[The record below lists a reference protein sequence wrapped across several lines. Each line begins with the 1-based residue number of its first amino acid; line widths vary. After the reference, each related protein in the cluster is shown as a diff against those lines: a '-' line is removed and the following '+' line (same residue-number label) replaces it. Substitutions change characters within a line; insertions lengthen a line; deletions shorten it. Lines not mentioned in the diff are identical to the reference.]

1 MLSSRFPLINPLVVL
16 SILLSTGACSTLKP
30 GTTRAGTAP
39 GRVITAE
46 QIARSGATNA
56 WEALRRSS
64 THLLVRENSRGEQAR
79 ISHRGAN
86 SLLLS
91 NEVLV
96 VVDGI
101 HLTDWTYLREIP
113 AASIAY
119 IRIMSGPQGTVQYG
133 TPAGNGVIV
142 VSTAVPN
149 LRGI

>member
-1 MLSSRFPLINPLVVL
+1 MLSSRVSLINPLVVL
-16 SILLSTGACSTLKP
+16 SMLLSTGACGTLRP
-30 GTTRAGTAP
+30 GITREGHAS
-39 GRVITAE
+39 GRTITAE

-56 WEALRRSS
+56 WEALRRSG
-64 THLLVRENSRGEQAR
+64 THLLVRENTRSEQAR

>member
-1 MLSSRFPLINPLVVL
+1 MLSSRLPLISPVVVL
-16 SILLSTGACSTLKP
+16 SMLLSTSACSTLRP
-30 GTTRAGTAP
+30 GTTRAGSTP

-64 THLLVRENSRGEQAR
+64 THLLIRENSRGEQAR
-79 ISHRGAN
+79 ISYRGPN

-96 VVDGI
+96 IVDGI
-101 HLTDWTYLREIP
+101 HLVGWTYLREIP

-119 IRIMSGPQGTVQYG
+119 IQIMTGPQATVQYG

-142 VSTAVPN
+142 VSTAPPSR
-149 LRGI
+149 RGI